1 MAQFIGPNIKYTGGT
16 HHTYTSESIDYGVWT
31 FSAGS
36 GSLTTKTPITCD
48 ILVVAG
54 GGGGG
59 GSDNGDGGSGG
70 SGIVMIRYKA
80 S

>member
-1 MAQFIGPNIKYTGGT
+1 L
-16 HHTYTSESIDYGVWT
+16 
-31 FSAGS
+31 GS
-36 GSLTTKTPITCD
+36 NKSLIRTLTR
-48 ILVVAG
+48 VAG